1 MSLSAYTFQFYSYNM
16 PSYRPGAIIH
26 NDSMDV
32 DDIDLSH
39 PPPKPPRMAA
49 LQNQL
54 ANNNGSSS
62 NNSNINSQQPAMT
75 STPKSVETMKTA
87 TGQTLEPSMPAPL
100 NYFRDVNETPK
111 SIYSSGLGAVVG
123 ATTTLPPVSGEM
135 QLQSR
140 RNIPPKRWSHELRAK
155 ALEMS
160 KHSSGSADNTSSDSE
175 GDGEV
180 AEGGRQQIKPQTMVG
195 HKSWSCQ
202 IKEKALEMSKRNS
215 VRFEEAN
222 KEEQAGVNTN
232 NYQQTSHLS
241 EIKTNN
247 QSNVTFGNT
256 SISSSNGCGGVGG
269 SNDNSFGSFGN
280 LSLTS
285 SSHNFSMG
293 NENPSSQD
301 TLRSVKERISYF
313 NTLTTVG
320 NNTFINLLKNS
331 KTQARATLN
340 NTSTQSLNI
349 HFATPAKPKRWS
361 THINLHL
368 EQPTPA
374 PEALT
379 AKPSRWQ
386 SNASSLSTS
395 SASSSSTASSS
406 FSLFCPQTPAT
417 VASSQQL
424 SVASAAATFSFQDT
438 TTATS
443 SPSFASFSGLAANC
457 SAAPLTSST
466 PIYNTSSIQRKNS
479 LRRKPSI
486 EKSRRPIQRQN
497 STAGTNGGTKPQM
510 HAVMEDLSLVMPV
523 KLRVAEYERRI
534 MMES

>member
-54 ANNNGSSS
+54 ANNNCNGKIISS
-62 NNSNINSQQPAMT
+62 NNNIGGISNINSQPAICYTPTSATQPT
-75 STPKSVETMKTA
+75 T
-87 TGQTLEPSMPAPL
+87 APL

-111 SIYSSGLGAVVG
+111 SIYSSGLGG
-123 ATTTLPPVSGEM
+123 ATTSTAPVTGEM
-135 QLQSR
+135 QLHTR
-140 RNIPPKRWSHELRAK
+140 RSVPQKQRWSHELRAK

-160 KHSSGSADNTSSDSE
+160 KHSSGSSGDNCSSASEDSE
-175 GDGEV
+175 PE
-180 AEGGRQQIKPQTMVG
+180 EEHTKPQTMVG

-215 VRFEEAN
+215 IRFEQEAN
-222 KEEQAGVNTN
+222 EGEEEVVPNPADGQATEITSN
-232 NYQQTSHLS
+232 NLS
-241 EIKTNN
+241 NA
-247 QSNVTFGNT
+247 TFAANNT
-256 SISSSNGCGGVGG
+256 SIMSGNANSTFGSSMGNISLNSSNNTCNTYN
-269 SNDNSFGSFGN
+269 SNDN
-280 LSLTS
+280 LSQ
-285 SSHNFSMG
+285 G
-293 NENPSSQD
+293 

-313 NTLTTVG
+313 NTLTTAG

-331 KTQARATLN
+331 KTQVRATLN
-340 NTSTQSLNI
+340 NTTSSTQSLNTN
-349 HFATPAKPKRWS
+349 FAAPAKPKRWS

-368 EQPTPA
+368 EQPTPV
-374 PEALT
+374 PEAFGG
-379 AKPSRWQ
+379 KSSKWQ
-386 SNASSLSTS
+386 ANGSSLSLAGVS
-395 SASSSSTASSS
+395 SASSSNTGS
-406 FSLFCPQTPAT
+406 
-417 VASSQQL
+417 
-424 SVASAAATFSFQDT
+424 
-438 TTATS
+438 
-443 SPSFASFSGLAANC
+443 ASFSF
-457 SAAPLTSST
+457 
-466 PIYNTSSIQRKNS
+466 SSIQRKNS

-497 STAGTNGGTKPQM
+497 STAGSNGGTKPQM